1 MGFLRFSFLFLMTGA
16 GLGRLFAQ
24 QADSVKKP
32 VSLFPFPVV
41 YYTPETRFAYGV
53 VLSATFRFK
62 RDYQFVRSDSAR
74 SRVVLPEADRPRPSN
89 IQIIGAYTQ
98 NKQVLLYVPFQVF
111 YDRNRYY
118 FYGEA
123 GYYRYSYNFYG
134 LGQREVPSENYG
146 VNYPRIRLNA
156 LRRIRPHLYAG
167 LRYEF
172 ENYDITN
179 VKRDGL
185 LATGTVPGGLG
196 GRMAGAGVGLFYDT
210 RDNIFFPT
218 QGIVADFSYLGHG
231 SVVGSEFR
239 YNRYVADVSTY
250 YKLNRRAIVALN
262 YFVSI
267 TGGSAPFSALSLLGG
282 GRRMRGYYEGRYRD
296 DNTALIQAE
305 TRINV
310 WKRLTVVVFG
320 SIGVLGDR
328 QRLYRFDDPKAAY
341 GAGLRFRINNDG
353 LNLRADY
360 GLGNQ
365 STGLYLTIGEAF

>member
-1 MGFLRFSFLFLMTGA
+1 MGHPRLLFFIPFTLLYA
-16 GLGRLFAQ
+16 GRLAGQ
-24 QADSVKKP
+24 AADSVKRA

-53 VLSATFRFK
+53 VLSATFRFR
-62 RDYQFVRSDSAR
+62 RDYQYVRSDSAR
-74 SRVVLPEADRPRPSN
+74 SRVVLPNADRPRPSN
-89 IQIIGAYTQ
+89 IQIIAAYTQ

-111 YDRNRYY
+111 YDRNQYY

-134 LGQREVPSENYG
+134 LGQREVPGENYG

-156 LRRIRPHLYAG
+156 LRRIVPHLYAG

-172 ENYDITN
+172 ENYDVTQ
-179 VKRDGL
+179 VEPDGL

-196 GRMAGAGVGLFYDT
+196 GRMAGAGLGLFYDT

-218 QGIVADFSYLGHG
+218 QGILADFSYLGHG
-231 SVVGSEFR
+231 GAVGSAFR

-250 YKLNRRAIVALN
+250 YKLNRRAILAVN
-262 YFVSI
+262 YLVSI
-267 TGGSAPFSALSLLGG
+267 TGGTAPFSALSLLGG
-282 GRRMRGYYEGRYRD
+282 GKRMRGYYEGRYRD

-305 TRINV
+305 TRVNV
-310 WKRLTVVVFG
+310 WKRLTAVVFG
-320 SIGVLGDR
+320 SVGVLGNR
-328 QRLYRFDDPKAAY
+328 QRLYRFDDPKGAY

-360 GLGNQ
+360 GFGRQ